1 MALARVFGGGETD
14 TTEVPQKM
22 VIEAEL
28 VIPAGETEVSL
39 TLDATRVERNVGKDM
54 TKMRIGVTGPVPEHS
69 VLRLSSSRGAGYQ
82 YVSSDGTDIKG
93 DLFLPY
99 KGRVVIH
106 VEDKIEVTVELLHPV
121 EEDVMVGLMLGQ
133 GLEVETQPVGG
144 FSMKSGGGGERLLL
158 L

>member
-1 MALARVFGGGETD
+1 MSLASVFGGGGGD
-14 TTEVPQKM
+14 AEVPQKM

-39 TLDATRVERNVGKDM
+39 TLDATHVQRNVGEDM
-54 TKMRIGVTGPVPEHS
+54 TKMRIDTVGPAPEHS

-82 YVSSDGTDIKG
+82 YISSDGTNIKG

-106 VEDKIEVTVELLHPV
+106 VEDRIEVTVKLLHVV
-121 EEDVMVGLMLGQ
+121 EEDVVVRLMLGQ
-133 GLEVETQPVGG
+133 GLEVDTQPVGG
-144 FSMKSGGGGERLLL
+144 FSMKGGGGGERLLL